1 MPPADCNQ
9 WNPGGVLNRWK
20 EGMHGEEFLQ
30 ATLGAMDLVHNLA
43 RRLMRDDQ
51 AAEDLVQET
60 YLHAYDAW
68 EKRRRPEQV
77 EPWMATIC
85 LNLARSQMRRKR
97 RRVQEGLDASPALDR
112 PGTSDVPAE
121 ALERIRR
128 DAVRRALWQLPE
140 EQRIA
145 VTLMDLCGLT
155 ASETAEVMRSPR
167 GTVLSRVHRGRKALR
182 TFVRAEVEQHEP

>member
-1 MPPADCNQ
+1 MQ
-9 WNPGGVLNRWK
+9 
-20 EGMHGEEFLQ
+20 GEEFLQ

-43 RRLMRDDQ
+43 RRIFRDEG

-68 EKRRRPEQV
+68 QKNRRPDRI

-85 LNLARSQMRRKR
+85 LNIARSEMRKRKR
-97 RRVQEGLDASPALDR
+97 RPIEVLDPEPGVARASDA
-112 PGTSDVPAE
+112 DVAAE
-121 ALERIRR
+121 AIES
-128 DAVRRALWQLPE
+128 VRRAAVRMAIWELPE

-155 ASETAEVMRSPR
+155 SSETAKVMRCAR
-167 GTVLSRVHRGRKALR
+167 GTVLSRVHRAHKKIAAMVSEEADQR
-182 TFVRAEVEQHEP
+182 ES